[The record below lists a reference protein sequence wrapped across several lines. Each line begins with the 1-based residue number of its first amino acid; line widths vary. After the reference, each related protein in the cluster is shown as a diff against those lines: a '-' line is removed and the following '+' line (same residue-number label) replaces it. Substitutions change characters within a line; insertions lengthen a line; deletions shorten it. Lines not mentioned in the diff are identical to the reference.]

1 MFDYRNEDAEY
12 EFNARYDY
20 VREAYGDTAE
30 FNKGEAYYD
39 YLDECAYDGVEPL
52 GRAAW
57 EADCAIRAKARAAAR
72 ALPSYDD
79 EADFPF

>member
-20 VREAYGDTAE
+20 VREAYGDMAD
-30 FNKGEAYYD
+30 FNAGEAYND
-39 YLDECAYDGVEPL
+39 YLDECGYEGVEPL

-57 EADCAIRAKARAAAR
+57 EADCAARDAARAAAR
-72 ALPSYDD
+72 ALPSYDV
-79 EADFPF
+79 EADLPF

>member
-1 MFDYRNEDAEY
+1 MFDHRNEDAEY

-20 VREAYGDTAE
+20 VREAYGNMAD
-30 FNKGEAYYD
+30 FNNGEAYND
-39 YLDECAYDGVEPL
+39 YLDECGYEGVEPL

-57 EADCAIRAKARAAAR
+57 EADWAARDAARAAAR
-72 ALPSYDD
+72 AIPSYDV

>member
-20 VREAYGDTAE
+20 VREAYGDAAD
-30 FNKGEAYYD
+30 FNAGEAYYD
-39 YLDECAYDGVEPL
+39 YLDECEYEGVEPL

-57 EADCAIRAKARAAAR
+57 EADCAARDAARAATR
-72 ALPSYDD
+72 ALPSYDA

>member
-39 YLDECAYDGVEPL
+39 YLDECAYEGVEPL

-57 EADCAIRAKARAAAR
+57 EADCAAR